1 MKEISEKIESD
12 KENMLPSN
20 DVKSVENLEDDS
32 KVQKEMTELVHD
44 HDLEISS
51 EFSYTSGYRSSN
63 SEILSEQS
71 AEDHEDYIVGEVL
84 ETTINS
90 AVEKVEQ
97 KLLTNST
104 EQGKVC
110 KS

>member
-32 KVQKEMTELVHD
+32 KVQKEITELVYD

-71 AEDHEDYIVGEVL
+71 AEDHEDYVVSEVL